1 MSVFYSPATGGF
13 YRPELHGHD
22 LPPDILEITEDEYS
36 ALAGRVVVLNATGQ
50 PVAES
55 LTPPPDFSAEI
66 ERAWRDRQLSI
77 TDSIVTRHRDELE
90 EGSETTLS
98 AEQYTE
104 LQAYRRALRNWPEA
118 VEFPVIE
125 HRPPAPVWLLNLD
138 L

>member
-13 YRPELHGHD
+13 YRPEFHGNNI
-22 LPPDILEITEDEYS
+22 PPDVFEITEDEYS
-36 ALAGRVVVLNATGQ
+36 ALAGRVVVLNAAGR

-90 EGSETTLS
+90 EGSETTLA

-118 VEFPVIE
+118 GEFPLIE
-125 HRPPAPVWLLNLD
+125 HRPSAPSWLTED